1 MARFA
6 WILSMAVGFLSL
18 SQEILWVRL
27 ISFTLKGLSQS
38 FAVVLF
44 FFLVG
49 IAVGSAL
56 GKRFCESHPDLL
68 RTSAIVLA
76 AAAVLDVS
84 LVLLVPALMHWRAGL
99 AGVLLLVALTAA
111 LKSVMFPIAH
121 HLGSQQSGARI
132 GRSVSKVYFGNIVG
146 STLGPI
152 VTGYVLLDH
161 LTVDA
166 CLVLVGLGTGVLSL
180 LCAARA
186 RTLRLGLGLVLA
198 SAAAIATVSVLAW
211 TGAASMVQSIALATQ
226 RNVIPGSR
234 VEHVVQ
240 NRQGI
245 IHTVATPDGLPDTIL
260 GGNVYDG
267 RVSAEMQVNYNGLDR
282 ALVLLAVHPNPER
295 VLVVGLSTGAWA
307 RILSSSPRIK
317 EMIAVEIN
325 PGYLQVIAKYPQ
337 VAGVLTDP
345 RIRIVIDDGRRWLR
359 RNEGESFDLIVQNT
373 TFSWRAYST
382 NLLSRE
388 YMQLVASHLKP
399 GGIAAFNSTFSSDVL
414 ETARR
419 VFPFVERRTNFI
431 YASAADFSRATTGAE
446 QAFRELG
453 LDGAPVFDEAAYGPG
468 GLARD
473 MIDRPFVPEADRYAI
488 LSAHPGVIT
497 DQNLLVEQAHGKMRD
512 FLPGFYRAVNEAR
525 ALLGK

>member
-1 MARFA
+1 MASFA
-6 WILSMAVGFLSL
+6 GLLSMAVGFLSL
-18 SQEILWVRL
+18 SQEILWVRV

-38 FAVVLF
+38 FAIVLF
-44 FFLVG
+44 CFLVG
-49 IAVGSAL
+49 IAVGSAV
-56 GKRFCESHPDLL
+56 GKRYCERHCDLL

-76 AAAVLDVS
+76 AAAVVDVS
-84 LVLLVPALMHWRAGL
+84 LVLLLPALMQWRMGL

-111 LKSVMFPIAH
+111 LKSIMFPIAH

-132 GRSVSKVYFGNIVG
+132 GRSVSRIYFGNIVG

-161 LTVDA
+161 LTVDT
-166 CLVLVGLGTGVLSL
+166 CLVLVGLSTGVLAL

-186 RTLRLGLGLVLA
+186 RTLPVGLAAAGAIAAVAVLA
-198 SAAAIATVSVLAW
+198 WSAAANTVR
-211 TGAASMVQSIALATQ
+211 SIALATQ
-226 RNVIPGSR
+226 KVVLPGTR

-245 IHTVATPDGLPDTIL
+245 IHTLSTPDGRPDTVL

-267 RVSAEMQVNYNGLDR
+267 RVNAEMRVNYNGLDR
-282 ALVLLAVHPNPER
+282 ALVLLAAHPNPER
-295 VLVVGLSTGAWA
+295 VLLIGLSTGAWA
-307 RILSSSPRIK
+307 RVLSSSPRIK
-317 EMIAVEIN
+317 DMTVVEIN
-325 PGYLQVIAKYPQ
+325 PGYLQVIAMYPQ
-337 VAGVLTDP
+337 VAGVLSDP
-345 RIRIVIDDGRRWLR
+345 RIKIVVDDGRRWLR
-359 RNEGESFDLIVQNT
+359 RNPSETFDLVVQNT

-431 YASAADFSRATTGAE
+431 YGSNADFARSTPTAE
-446 QAFRELG
+446 QAFREMKLNG
-453 LDGAPVFDEAAYGPG
+453 RPLFDDPAYGAG
-468 GLARD
+468 GAARD
-473 MIDRPFVPEADRYAI
+473 MIDTPFVPHNEQFTG
-488 LSAHPGVIT
+488 LSAFPGVIT
-497 DQNLLVEQAHGKMRD
+497 DQNMLSEHAHGKMREY
-512 FLPGFYRAVNEAR
+512 LPELYRAVNEAR
-525 ALLGK
+525 VFLHNK